1 MGKILHGDHG
11 NNDTTCLAQSQTQ
24 AAMDKAGMM
33 NEAGVNIDLYIPRKC
48 SATNR
53 LIHSKDKASVQLNI
67 GHVNADGVYTGEWT
81 TMALC
86 GFIRAQGEA
95 DGALDRLWTKCH
107 EDAKRAGHEI

>member
-1 MGKILHGDHG
+1 VAL
-11 NNDTTCLAQSQTQ
+11 CS
-24 AAMDKAGMM
+24 
-33 NEAGVNIDLYIPRKC
+33 

-67 GHVNADGVYTGEWT
+67 GHVGADGGYSGSYT

-95 DGALDRLWTKCH
+95 DGALDRLWVKCY
-107 EDAKRAGHEI
+107 EDAKRSGHEI